1 MAQRK
6 NASASDIM
14 SRMRDTASRDRAEVE
29 NASDQT
35 SDSVPSN
42 NPAESAA
49 TNESTEAGRGA
60 SSKRVGGGTVRFTI
74 DLPQNQ
80 HRFLKQRA
88 LEENVRAASVVR
100 ELLTLLEED
109 AGVAEAIHER
119 LQSLEA

>member
-14 SRMRDTASRDRAEVE
+14 SRMRDTASRDRAEVDV
-29 NASDQT
+29 ASDDT
-35 SDSVPSN
+35 SNSVPSN
-42 NPAESAA
+42 NAAESAA
-49 TNESTEAGRGA
+49 SNESTETRRQGA
-60 SSKRVGGGTVRFTI
+60 SKKMGGGTVRFTI
-74 DLPQNQ
+74 DLPQYQ

-109 AGVAEAIHER
+109 ARVAEAIHER
-119 LQSLEA
+119 LQSLTA